1 VDQLEIAAILH
12 EVRVLVDG
20 GGDEKDEKN
29 EFFFHDVFV
38 AYNNLMSGIIKV
50 FVVNEV
56 MNRKNCEEIQFSN
69 PNAEYESRRNAKIAM
84 SLLELILD
92 FVQLKE
98 SFGMER
104 AILSG
109 LMASGMR
116 NITDANKDDEL
127 LVKSIDMR
135 QPRVINDLVMI
146 VENQHQIMRYLG
158 NQSGLSYV
166 AGTGL
171 VPVRK
176 EDIHLEGKEIFL
188 DGNYRALLRLLGD
201 TIRPSDAMRSVQ
213 DHIRKDFD
221 IDKFRQAMS
230 MDEFWRAITL
240 YMDRLHS
247 TELLILEELDSCD
260 GRFDGLDLLSL
271 QEVKPVMSEADA
283 QQKDQESLMP
293 NLSND
298 DRPELEEW
306 EISLYDVEFNKRSKS
321 VLARQYF

>member
-1 VDQLEIAAILH
+1 MRL
-12 EVRVLVDG
+12 LVDG
-20 GGDEKDEKN
+20 GGAEKDEKN

-38 AYNNLMSGIIKV
+38 AYNNLLSGIIKV

-56 MNRKNCEEIQFSN
+56 MNRKNCEENKFSD
-69 PNAEYESRRNAKIAM
+69 PNAEYESKRNAKIAM

-109 LMASGMR
+109 LMATEMR
-116 NITDANKDDEL
+116 NPIDSIE
-127 LVKSIDMR
+127 SIDVR
-135 QPRVINDLVMI
+135 QPRVVNDLVMI
-146 VENQHQIMRYLG
+146 VENQHQIMQYLG

-171 VPVRK
+171 VPVCE
-176 EDIHLEGKEIFL
+176 EDIHLEGEKIFL
-188 DGNYRALLRLLGD
+188 DGNYRALIRLLGD

-247 TELLILEELDSCD
+247 IELLILEELDSCD

-271 QEVKPVMSEADA
+271 QEVSEAETQDD
-283 QQKDQESLMP
+283 QKTLVS
-293 NLSND
+293 LSND

-306 EISLYDVEFNKRSKS
+306 EISLYDVEFNKRSK
-321 VLARQYF
+321 LY

>member
-1 VDQLEIAAILH
+1 M
-12 EVRVLVDG
+12 RVLVDG
-20 GGDEKDEKN
+20 GGDEKDERN

-38 AYNNLMSGIIKV
+38 AYNNLISGMIKV

-56 MNRKNCEEIQFSN
+56 MNRKNCEEIQFSD

-116 NITDANKDDEL
+116 NVTDVNNDDEL
-127 LVKSIDMR
+127 LVKSIDVR
-135 QPRVINDLVMI
+135 QPRVVNDLVMI

-176 EDIHLEGKEIFL
+176 EDIHLDGKEIFL

-271 QEVKPVMSEADA
+271 QEVKPAMSEAETQDD
-283 QQKDQESLMP
+283 QKTLV
-293 NLSND
+293 LTTSNE

-306 EISLYDVEFNKRSKS
+306 EISLYDVEFNKRSKL
-321 VLARQYF
+321 VRQYF

>member
-1 VDQLEIAAILH
+1 MEIAAILH
-12 EVRVLVDG
+12 GVRVLVDG
-20 GGDEKDEKN
+20 GGDEKDERN

-38 AYNNLMSGIIKV
+38 AYNNLISGIIKV

-56 MNRKNCEEIQFSN
+56 MNRKNCEEIQFSD

-116 NITDANKDDEL
+116 NMTDANNDE

-135 QPRVINDLVMI
+135 QPRVVNDLVMI

-176 EDIHLEGKEIFL
+176 EDIHLDGKEIFL

-271 QEVKPVMSEADA
+271 QEVKPAMSEAETQDD
-283 QQKDQESLMP
+283 QKTLV
-293 NLSND
+293 LTTSNE

-306 EISLYDVEFNKRSKS
+306 EISLYDVEFNKRSKL
-321 VLARQYF
+321 VRQYF

>member
-1 VDQLEIAAILH
+1 M
-12 EVRVLVDG
+12 RVG
-20 GGDEKDEKN
+20 GGDEKDERN

-38 AYNNLMSGIIKV
+38 AYNNLISGIIKV

-56 MNRKNCEEIQFSN
+56 MNRKNCEEIQFSD

-116 NITDANKDDEL
+116 NMTDANNDE

-135 QPRVINDLVMI
+135 QPRVVNDLVMI

-176 EDIHLEGKEIFL
+176 EDIHLDGKEIFL

-260 GRFDGLDLLSL
+260 GRFDGLDLLTL
-271 QEVKPVMSEADA
+271 QEVKPATEAETQDD
-283 QQKDQESLMP
+283 QKTLV
-293 NLSND
+293 LTISND

-306 EISLYDVEFNKRSKS
+306 EISLYDVEFNKRSKL
-321 VLARQYF
+321 VRQYF

>member
-1 VDQLEIAAILH
+1 M
-12 EVRVLVDG
+12 LVDG
-20 GGDEKDEKN
+20 GGDEKDKKN

-38 AYNNLMSGIIKV
+38 AYNNLMSGIIKL

-56 MNRKNCEEIQFSN
+56 MNRKNCEESKFSD

-116 NITDANKDDEL
+116 NVTDANNDDEL
-127 LVKSIDMR
+127 LVKSIDVR
-135 QPRVINDLVMI
+135 QPRVVNDLVMI

-271 QEVKPVMSEADA
+271 QEVKPVLSEAEA
-283 QQKDQESLMP
+283 QQKYQENLMP
-293 NLSND
+293 TLSND

-306 EISLYDVEFNKRSKS
+306 EISLYDVEFNKRSKL

>member
-1 VDQLEIAAILH
+1 M
-12 EVRVLVDG
+12 RVLVDR

-38 AYNNLMSGIIKV
+38 AYNNLLSGIIKV

-56 MNRKNCEEIQFSN
+56 MNRKICEEIQFSD

-116 NITDANKDDEL
+116 NMTDANNDE

-135 QPRVINDLVMI
+135 QPRVVNDLVMI

-176 EDIHLEGKEIFL
+176 EDIHLDGKEIFL

-260 GRFDGLDLLSL
+260 GRFDGLDLLTL
-271 QEVKPVMSEADA
+271 QEVKPATEAETQDD
-283 QQKDQESLMP
+283 QKTLV
-293 NLSND
+293 LTISND

-306 EISLYDVEFNKRSKS
+306 EISLYDVEFNKRSKL
-321 VLARQYF
+321 VR